1 MKLEI
6 AVCRYIRA
14 HRAPLLEELTILGSD
29 VAMDDR
35 ASVRLLTDDIRD
47 AWYEVDIEGN
57 PLRASMAL
65 FILLNNLLPV
75 AGYCQEGSRLRGL
88 LDVEGELEESRFQR
102 LVRQRLEMDR
112 RETFRVAGQERSGCV
127 AVHVTSDFATYSR
140 KVWVEELQDYD
151 VCAVFAVPMD
161 CSYSGKT
168 VGDAVRTVATL
179 REVAGSC
186 FQAALER
193 PHLWKAVT
201 TGRLEGLLEAR
212 ALAKGLFEGLSA
224 EQIVLLTKHEKVI
237 TEAFKAAAAQYS

>member
-1 MKLEI
+1 
-6 AVCRYIRA
+6 
-14 HRAPLLEELTILGSD
+14 LLDELTILGDD
-29 VAMDDR
+29 VALDDK

-75 AGYCQEGSRLRGL
+75 VSYCLESSKLLGL
-88 LDVEGELEESRFQR
+88 LDVEGELEEPRFQR
-102 LVRQRLEMDR
+102 FLRQRLEMDR
-112 RETFRVAGQERSGCV
+112 RETFRVAGQERSDCLS
-127 AVHVTSDFATYSR
+127 VHVTSDFATYSR

-168 VGDAVRTVATL
+168 VGDAVRTVEAL
-179 REVAGSC
+179 REVAGNC
-186 FQAALER
+186 FQAALNR

-212 ALAKGLFEGLSA
+212 TIAQSIFQGLSA
-224 EQIVLLTKHEKVI
+224 EQLVLLTKHEKVI
-237 TEAFKAAAAQYS
+237 SEAFKAAAAQYS